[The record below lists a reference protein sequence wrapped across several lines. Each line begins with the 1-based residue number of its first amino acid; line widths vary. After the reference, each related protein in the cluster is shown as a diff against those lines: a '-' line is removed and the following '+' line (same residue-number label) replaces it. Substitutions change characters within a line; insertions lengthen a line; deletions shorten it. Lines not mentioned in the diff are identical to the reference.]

1 MEKISFRLL
10 HVLTSRGML
19 DQKRAQHGQTHRMK
33 STFGRCGCQRWK
45 LSPLPKTS
53 GKRMHGMSPQ
63 KSQTNLL
70 EVDSNQA
77 VLYDIICKVKEEDGK
92 GHIW

>member
-1 MEKISFRLL
+1 
-10 HVLTSRGML
+10 
-19 DQKRAQHGQTHRMK
+19 
-33 STFGRCGCQRWK
+33 
-45 LSPLPKTS
+45 
-53 GKRMHGMSPQ
+53 MHGMSPQ

-77 VLYDIICKVKEEDGK
+77 VLYDIICKVKEEEEEEQEDGK

>member
-1 MEKISFRLL
+1 
-10 HVLTSRGML
+10 
-19 DQKRAQHGQTHRMK
+19 
-33 STFGRCGCQRWK
+33 
-45 LSPLPKTS
+45 
-53 GKRMHGMSPQ
+53 MHGMSPQ

>member
-1 MEKISFRLL
+1 MVKPTEWS
-10 HVLTSRGML
+10 
-19 DQKRAQHGQTHRMK
+19 QHLKGAAVK
-33 STFGRCGCQRWK
+33 DGNCPLYQRQG
-45 LSPLPKTS
+45 

-77 VLYDIICKVKEEDGK
+77 VLYDIICKVKEEEEEEEEEDGK

>member
-1 MEKISFRLL
+1 METVPFTKDKVAS
-10 HVLTSRGML
+10 
-19 DQKRAQHGQTHRMK
+19 
-33 STFGRCGCQRWK
+33 GCMEC
-45 LSPLPKTS
+45 PHT
-53 GKRMHGMSPQ
+53 

-77 VLYDIICKVKEEDGK
+77 VLYDIICKVKEEEEEDGK

>member
-1 MEKISFRLL
+1 MECP
-10 HVLTSRGML
+10 HT
-19 DQKRAQHGQTHRMK
+19 
-33 STFGRCGCQRWK
+33 
-45 LSPLPKTS
+45 
-53 GKRMHGMSPQ
+53 

-77 VLYDIICKVKEEDGK
+77 VLYDIICKVKEEEEEEDGK

>member
-1 MEKISFRLL
+1 
-10 HVLTSRGML
+10 
-19 DQKRAQHGQTHRMK
+19 
-33 STFGRCGCQRWK
+33 
-45 LSPLPKTS
+45 
-53 GKRMHGMSPQ
+53 MHGMSPQ

-77 VLYDIICKVKEEDGK
+77 VLYDIACKVKEEEEEEDGK

>member
-1 MEKISFRLL
+1 MEKIVYRLS

-45 LSPLPKTS
+45 LSPLPKT
-53 GKRMHGMSPQ
+53 
-63 KSQTNLL
+63 TW
-70 EVDSNQA
+70 QA
-77 VLYDIICKVKEEDGK
+77 DAWNVPTEIPNKLARGGFQPGRVVGR
-92 GHIW
+92 HL